1 MFKYISIFQSK
12 LSDFFRKNL
21 RRMFKYFS
29 GFQSKLSDLLSKNL
43 RPMIMVSM
51 FAAMGIVLQ
60 AFSINMPLMRIGISP
75 IPTIVSGIILGPFF
89 GGLTG
94 LLKDVVGFIVA
105 PPAGGGSFF
114 PPITIIQML
123 YGILPPL
130 LIPIFRGPV
139 DWVWSR
145 IFKIDSIERPRL
157 RWLAGLPA
165 RLVVC
170 YLVVAITQ
178 FINGGLLMPA
188 ALNLLFDGQI
198 TWALWLS
205 RFTVRIPQQVSFLL
219 GYPALTYAIVEAMD
233 RVPARMRFFRE
244 AAFSRHS

>member
-1 MFKYISIFQSK
+1 MFRFRNLASY
-12 LSDFFRKNL
+12 LSRILSENL
-21 RRMFKYFS
+21 RA
-29 GFQSKLSDLLSKNL
+29 
-43 RPMIMVSM
+43 MILVGL
-51 FAAMGIVLQ
+51 FVAMGIVLQ
-60 AFSINMPLMRIGISP
+60 VFSIQMPLMRIGISP
-75 IPTIVSGIILGPFF
+75 IPTIISGILLGPVF

-105 PPAGGGSFF
+105 PPASGSFF

-130 LIPIFRGPV
+130 LIPVFRAPV
-139 DWVWSR
+139 DWLWKRLFR
-145 IFKIDSIERPRL
+145 IDAIKFPGL

-170 YLVVAITQ
+170 YLAVALTQ

-198 TWALWLS
+198 TVSLWLA
-205 RFTVRIPQQVSFLL
+205 RFSTRIPQQVIFLV
-219 GYPALTYAIVEAMD
+219 GYPAITFAIVEAMD
-233 RVPARMRFFRE
+233 RVPARLRFFRTVLL
-244 AAFSRHS
+244 SRY

>member
-1 MFKYISIFQSK
+1 MFRFRNLALY
-12 LSDFFRKNL
+12 LSRILSENL
-21 RRMFKYFS
+21 RA
-29 GFQSKLSDLLSKNL
+29 
-43 RPMIMVSM
+43 MILVGL
-51 FAAMGIVLQ
+51 FVAMGIVLQ
-60 AFSINMPLMRIGISP
+60 VFSIQMPLMRIGISP
-75 IPTIVSGIILGPFF
+75 IPTIISGILLGPVF

-105 PPAGGGSFF
+105 PPASGSFF

-130 LIPIFRGPV
+130 LIPIFRAPV
-139 DWVWSR
+139 DWLWKRLFR
-145 IFKIDSIERPRL
+145 IDAIKRPGL

-170 YLVVAITQ
+170 YLAVALTQ

-198 TWALWLS
+198 TASLWLA
-205 RFTVRIPQQVSFLL
+205 RFSTRIPQQVIFLA
-219 GYPALTYAIVEAMD
+219 GYPAITYAIVEAMD
-233 RVPARMRFFRE
+233 RVPARLRFFRTVLL
-244 AAFSRHS
+244 SKY